1 MAGADPAEDLNCNV
15 CNFQT
20 NRKAFFHRHIQ
31 SERHKNM
38 VFLQN
43 EQHSPTTE
51 DTVSSEKCQETSAEL
66 LLSEDETELPS
77 DEYRPSNHENNETT
91 NSGHARSYT
100 TSDSQT
106 QGDWYPF
113 TSKIE
118 MLCYIFM
125 SSASHPVSEE
135 IVKFLLFVLREAG
148 VPDVPSLLKL
158 KNLQFGN
165 LNWEDMMTKGTDQNG
180 IPFWILKP
188 KELLKLFI
196 SNPKVSSKIVRKPN
210 SQTGVISH
218 PADADKWRNGINFPV
233 NEDGIPPT
241 VTMPINLFLDDTST
255 HRSKRW
261 LPLHCIQMQLSG
273 LPLCERMKQSSV
285 YFVGASEKVEIMDL
299 GQLVVDNILECERE
313 EVEAFDAEMG
323 QECTIKTCID
333 VVVADYAMMSFCA
346 NHLGA
351 AAKKYCPRC
360 FADANNFDHICQKRE
375 PDETRRSLNIL
386 NMRSLEKD
394 KQILRSEK
402 GIKEHDNCFWDVINP
417 HSDIPVGLLH
427 LIPLGLAKHLVKYIV
442 DSVDNNTLKKMSA
455 HLDAVVPGG
464 RFFEFFKYMQSR
476 QGKDFKYYLQIAPFN
491 MMFAG
496 VPQKY
501 VKMIS
506 CLSLIQLQL
515 HSESFDED
523 DLQYLQSIIDKYLSY
538 IKVHTPEL
546 QRKAKSHLL
555 LHIVDDIRKHGP
567 PKFYI
572 EDAFEKNHG
581 TIRDQIFLQ
590 NQKARSRDTCIKFTK
605 HTICQHILSGG
616 YFKESE
622 EWKNASEHALQFGGM
637 AEIQKFMGESVTSDK
652 KMPNGTVRKLCRQS
666 NRHTMTEKMTD
677 EMLSLLTSDNHS
689 PDDKIQRGSAITA
702 GGEMVNAGDWV
713 EYGTPGENESCGV
726 FKEGVIVLPTRGPTK
741 MMAIIQKATECS
753 TSCNSLG
760 CPKLHLGNEVV
771 AIHTSKVIKRLNVM
785 HDCLGA
791 KCSIRDTRVTE
802 RVEQEEV
809 LTKKV
814 HLHHNYDHAYFFKNF
829 YML

>member
-1 MAGADPAEDLNCNV
+1 
-15 CNFQT
+15 
-20 NRKAFFHRHIQ
+20 
-31 SERHKNM
+31 
-38 VFLQN
+38 
-43 EQHSPTTE
+43 
-51 DTVSSEKCQETSAEL
+51 
-66 LLSEDETELPS
+66 
-77 DEYRPSNHENNETT
+77 
-91 NSGHARSYT
+91 
-100 TSDSQT
+100 
-106 QGDWYPF
+106 
-113 TSKIE
+113 
-118 MLCYIFM
+118 
-125 SSASHPVSEE
+125 
-135 IVKFLLFVLREAG
+135 
-148 VPDVPSLLKL
+148 
-158 KNLQFGN
+158 
-165 LNWEDMMTKGTDQNG
+165 
-180 IPFWILKP
+180 
-188 KELLKLFI
+188 
-196 SNPKVSSKIVRKPN
+196 
-210 SQTGVISH
+210 
-218 PADADKWRNGINFPV
+218 
-233 NEDGIPPT
+233 
-241 VTMPINLFLDDTST
+241 
-255 HRSKRW
+255 
-261 LPLHCIQMQLSG
+261 
-273 LPLCERMKQSSV
+273 
-285 YFVGASEKVEIMDL
+285 
-299 GQLVVDNILECERE
+299 
-313 EVEAFDAEMG
+313 MG

-360 FADANNFDHICQKRE
+360 FADADNFDHICQKRE

-523 DLQYLQSIIDKYLSY
+523 DLQYLQSTIDKYLSY

-771 AIHTSKVIKRLNVM
+771 AIHTSKVIKILNVM